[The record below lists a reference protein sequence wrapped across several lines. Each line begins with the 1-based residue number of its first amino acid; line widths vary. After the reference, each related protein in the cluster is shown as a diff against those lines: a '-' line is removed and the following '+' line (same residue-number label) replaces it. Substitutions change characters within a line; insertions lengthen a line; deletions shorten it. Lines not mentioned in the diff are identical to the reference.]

1 MALMPRV
8 QQIVLPI
15 LRATP
20 ELQGVTATSW
30 VPDVDVRDYP
40 LINIK
45 RMGGARDAKR
55 PFDFGLAIIEMTA
68 YGKEGL
74 PETEQIYENALE
86 ALYKAVWYQTQ
97 TEAGYLHS
105 MRETMGT
112 TSFQS
117 PYADSWRVQG
127 LIQLGMRPSR
137 TKP

>member
-1 MALMPRV
+1 MALLPRV
-8 QQIVLPI
+8 QQIVLPL
-15 LRATP
+15 LRAAP
-20 ELQGVTATSW
+20 ELSGVSVVTW
-30 VPDVDVRDYP
+30 VPNVDYRTYP
-40 LINIK
+40 MINIR
-45 RMGGARDAKR
+45 RMGGSRDAKR
-55 PFDFGLAIIEMTA
+55 PFDLGLAIIEMTA
-68 YGKEGL
+68 YAKEGL

-127 LIQLGMRPSR
+127 LIQLGMRPPR
-137 TKP
+137 NKP